1 MPQLQISAS
10 IVYMQIFAQHEN
22 KITERWG
29 QFLISLR
36 WSTEVNKR
44 VLNNNKKTAG
54 RLSIYT

>member
-1 MPQLQISAS
+1 
-10 IVYMQIFAQHEN
+10 MQIFAQHAN

-44 VLNNNKKTAG
+44 VLNKGVKQQ
-54 RLSIYT
+54 

>member
-1 MPQLQISAS
+1 
-10 IVYMQIFAQHEN
+10 MQIFAQHEN